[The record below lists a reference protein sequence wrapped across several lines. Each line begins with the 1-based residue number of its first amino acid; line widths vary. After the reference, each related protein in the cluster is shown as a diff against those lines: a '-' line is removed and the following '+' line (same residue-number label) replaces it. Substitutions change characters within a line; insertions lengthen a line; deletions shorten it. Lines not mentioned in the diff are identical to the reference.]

1 IMDPNIHN
9 ALAKCLQNYAERAQ
23 LEVVHVLVP
32 LVDELES
39 EKVFLDKV
47 AAADAI
53 FDDYPRFEELREVI
67 FDLLLMNFFAADVK
81 KRESYYLESEAWD
94 AIEEQTSD
102 RGTELLNWLLCFR
115 EGADQ
120 NSEPQLDD
128 YLKEFLLV
136 DEDEFQDEYLI

>member
-1 IMDPNIHN
+1 MIIMDPNIHN

-32 LVDELES
+32 LVDVFES

-81 KRESYYLESEAWD
+81 KLESDYLESEAWD
-94 AIEEQTSD
+94 AIEEQTID
-102 RGTELLNWLLCFR
+102 RGTELLNLLLYFR
-115 EGADQ
+115 ECADE
-120 NSEPQLDD
+120 NIEPQLRSEERRVG
-128 YLKEFLLV
+128 KECSNAGWR
-136 DEDEFQDEYLI
+136 